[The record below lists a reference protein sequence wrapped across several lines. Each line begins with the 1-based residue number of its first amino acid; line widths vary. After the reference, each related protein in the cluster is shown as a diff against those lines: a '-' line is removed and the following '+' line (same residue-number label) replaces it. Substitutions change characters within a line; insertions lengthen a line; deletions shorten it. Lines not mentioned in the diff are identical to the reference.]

1 MKPTQ
6 SLTHKESKTIAFRV
20 SAEDY
25 DKIQLLIDISGMVKQ
40 DYLLSRALG
49 REIIVHPNIRIQ
61 KYLEKY
67 LVEISTELERIN
79 PGDVIPPS
87 ITDTLNMLLSIIKQ
101 L

>member
-1 MKPTQ
+1 MKPTH

-25 DKIQLLIDISGMVKQ
+25 DKIQLLTDISGMVKQ

-67 LVEISTELERIN
+67 LAGISAELERLN
-79 PGDVIPPS
+79 PGDGIPS
-87 ITDTLNMLLSIIKQ
+87 TITDTLDLVLSIIKQ

>member
-25 DKIQLLIDISGMVKQ
+25 DNIQLLIDISGMVKQ
-40 DYLLSRALG
+40 DYLLARALD
-49 REIIVHPNIRIQ
+49 REITVYPNVRIQ

-67 LVEISTELERIN
+67 LTEISAELKRLS
-79 PGDVIPPS
+79 PGDRIPVT
-87 ITDTLNMLLSIIKQ
+87 IMEQLDIVLSFIKQ

>member
-6 SLTHKESKTIAFRV
+6 SLTHKESKTISFRV

-67 LVEISTELERIN
+67 LVEISTELERLN
-79 PGDVIPPS
+79 LGNNIPPAV
-87 ITDTLNMLLSIIKQ
+87 TDKLDMVLSIIKR

>member
-1 MKPTQ
+1 MRPTQ

-20 SAEDY
+20 SGEDY

-40 DYLLSRALG
+40 DYLLARALD
-49 REIIVHPNIRIQ
+49 REITVYPNIRVQ

-67 LVEISTELERIN
+67 LTEISEELKRIN
-79 PGDVIPPS
+79 PGDDVPS
-87 ITDTLNMLLSIIKQ
+87 AIMEQLDIVLSFIKQ

>member
-61 KYLEKY
+61 KYLEKH

-79 PGDVIPPS
+79 PGDGIPPA
-87 ITDTLNMLLSIIKQ
+87 ITDTLDMVLSIIKQ

>member
-1 MKPTQ
+1 MRPTQ

-20 SAEDY
+20 SGEVY

-40 DYLLSRALG
+40 DYLLARALD
-49 REIIVHPNIRIQ
+49 REITVYPNIRVQ

-67 LVEISTELERIN
+67 LTEISEELKRIN
-79 PGDVIPPS
+79 PGDDVPS
-87 ITDTLNMLLSIIKQ
+87 AIMEQLDIVLSFIKQ

>member
-1 MKPTQ
+1 MRPAQ

-25 DKIQLLIDISGMVKQ
+25 DKIQMLIDISGMVKQ
-40 DYLLSRALG
+40 DYLLSRALN
-49 REIIVHPNIRIQ
+49 REITVYPNIRIQ

-67 LVEISTELERIN
+67 LIEVAAELKQLNQSDCVSISTLEKL
-79 PGDVIPPS
+79 DA
-87 ITDTLNMLLSIIKQ
+87 LLAIIQQ

>member
-25 DKIQLLIDISGMVKQ
+25 NKIQLLIDISGMVKQ

-67 LVEISTELERIN
+67 LMEFSMKLERLS
-79 PGDVIPPS
+79 PGDSIPPA
-87 ITDTLNMLLSIIKQ
+87 ITDTLDMVLSIIKQ

>member
-25 DKIQLLIDISGMVKQ
+25 DNIQLLIDISGMVKQ
-40 DYLLSRALG
+40 DYLLARALD
-49 REIIVHPNIRIQ
+49 REITVHPNIRVQ

-67 LVEISTELERIN
+67 LTEISEELKHIN
-79 PGDVIPPS
+79 PGDDMSGAIMEQ
-87 ITDTLNMLLSIIKQ
+87 LNIVLSFIKQ

>member
-67 LVEISTELERIN
+67 LVEISTELERLN
-79 PGDVIPPS
+79 LGNNIPPAV
-87 ITDTLNMLLSIIKQ
+87 TDKLDMVLSIIKR